1 MENTNKDFTL
11 VGISSSKEAE
21 RISKPALSTFQDA
34 WRRFKQNKVAVVAM
48 GLIIVT
54 VVFSLISTFLVPQ
67 KDANHFDPDKTQV
80 YGNLPPKLGDLGIP
94 GWNGYFTSPGASY
107 SSNVYEQQDVPK
119 GTSFVFG
126 TDKYGRS
133 LAKRTIVGLRIS
145 LIIAACAALI
155 DLIIGVTYGLI
166 SGWVGGRVDL
176 VMQRIIEIINS
187 IPNLIV
193 VTMLSLLLGQGI
205 ISIIIA
211 IGLFSWTGMAR
222 QVRNMVLSYKERD
235 FVLAAKT
242 LGQSTWKIAI
252 KHLLPNVSGV
262 IIVQIMFDIP
272 SMIMYEAVLSA
283 INLGVK
289 PPTSS
294 LGTLIND
301 GIQSLQFYPYQLI
314 IPAVVLSVLSL
325 TLIFMGD
332 GLRDAFD
339 PKASED

>member
-1 MENTNKDFTL
+1 MENVNKDFTL
-11 VGISSSKEAE
+11 VGAKSSEEAE

-48 GLIIVT
+48 FVILAT
-54 VVFSLISTFLVPQ
+54 VVFSLVSAVLVPQ
-67 KDANHFDPDKTQV
+67 KAANHFDPDETQI
-80 YGNLPPKLGDLGIP
+80 YGNLPPKLANLGIP
-94 GWNGYFTSPGASY
+94 GWNGYLTTPG
-107 SSNVYEQQDVPK
+107 SSSSTNVYEEQGVPDGK
-119 GTSFVFG
+119 SFLFG

-145 LIIAACAALI
+145 LIIALCAALI

-166 SGWVGGRVDL
+166 SGWFGGRVDM

-301 GIQSLQFYPYQLI
+301 GIQSLQFYPYQLL

-339 PKASED
+339 PRASED